1 MTALDAW
8 PPPPDPA
15 TPAIAAQIARQSEAY
30 WADIDARA
38 ALTAAER
45 LAAYQ
50 QAKAAHTAAYRA
62 AIDGTGTTAALKAT
76 REALR
81 LAFTGWTTAPDD
93 GTVTP
98 EQIRDARAAGAAKRS
113 RDLREAGRR

>member
-1 MTALDAW
+1 MTAPAAW

-15 TPAIAAQIARQSEAY
+15 TPAVTAQIARQSAEY
-30 WADIDARA
+30 WADIDARS

-45 LAAYQ
+45 LDAYQ
-50 QAKAAHTAAYRA
+50 SAKAVHTATYRA
-62 AIDGTGTTAALKAT
+62 AIDGTATTAALKAT
-76 REALR
+76 KEALR

-93 GTVTP
+93 GTLTA

>member
-1 MTALDAW
+1 MTARGAW

-15 TPAIAAQIARQSEAY
+15 TPAIVAQIADQSEAY
-30 WADIDARA
+30 WAVLDARST
-38 ALTAAER
+38 LTAAER
-45 LAAYQ
+45 LDAYE
-50 QAKAAHTAAYRA
+50 QAKAAHLDAFRA
-62 AIDGTGTTAALKAT
+62 EREGTGSLSAVKAT
-76 REALR
+76 GEELR
-81 LAFTGWTTAPDD
+81 LAFAGWTSAPDD